1 MTDEQQELPHD
12 QAEGVRAMSR
22 EELAKRQ
29 AEAVRWARNDGMT
42 HDSYRGIQTTR
53 PTRLPYGCD
62 YQGRYPEAA
71 EPCTDLGQDD
81 DDATGANV
89 GYIVMLLVVAAVLT
103 VITVLLGVVFAR
115 YA

>member
-1 MTDEQQELPHD
+1 MSDRELQELPHD
-12 QAEGVRAMSR
+12 QSEGVRAMSR

-29 AEAVRWARNDGMT
+29 AEAVQWARNDGMM

-71 EPCTDLGQDD
+71 EPCTDLGRDD
-81 DDATGANV
+81 DETTAADV
-89 GYIVMLLVVAAVLT
+89 GFIVMLLVVAAMLT
-103 VITVLLGVVFAR
+103 VITVVLGMVFAG
-115 YA
+115 

>member
-1 MTDEQQELPHD
+1 MTDELQELPHD
-12 QAEGVRAMSR
+12 QAEGVRTMSR

-29 AEAVRWARNDGMT
+29 AEAVQWARNDGMT
-42 HDSYRGIQTTR
+42 HDSYRGIQMTR

-81 DDATGANV
+81 DETTAADV
-89 GYIVMLLVVAAVLT
+89 GFIVILLVVAAMLT
-103 VITVLLGVVFAR
+103 VITVVLGMVFAT
-115 YA
+115 

>member
-1 MTDEQQELPHD
+1 MTNEQQELPHD
-12 QAEGVRAMSR
+12 QAEGVRTMSR

-29 AEAVRWARNDGMT
+29 AEAVQWARNDGMT
-42 HDSYRGIQTTR
+42 KPTR
-53 PTRLPYGCD
+53 RLPYGCD

-103 VITVLLGVVFAR
+103 VITVALGMMFAR